1 MVIKVNS
8 IQKTTSSQSSAAL
21 IMLNDTTIM
30 LLKNNHG
37 GNNMKINKVLSLS
50 IFLMLSCGSTDNGS
64 LSKENMAIFDR
75 CTLFFRGIDDCGY
88 GLYALMVADD
98 SKQGWI
104 FLNAWYKGITD
115 FRLLAMDSA
124 EVDTI
129 RVLGVLSAA
138 TRYDIREIHPTRE
151 HSLGVYLKGKEKPII
166 ISLD

>member
-1 MVIKVNS
+1 MNDMVSIKK
-8 IQKTTSSQSSAAL
+8 QW
-21 IMLNDTTIM
+21 
-30 LLKNNHG
+30 LL
-37 GNNMKINKVLSLS
+37 
-50 IFLMLSCGSTDNGS
+50 LMLTLALLSCNNNVFNDETADTN
-64 LSKENMAIFDR
+64 LTFSKDMLIFDG

-151 HSLGVYLKGKEKPII
+151 HSLDVYLKGKEKPII